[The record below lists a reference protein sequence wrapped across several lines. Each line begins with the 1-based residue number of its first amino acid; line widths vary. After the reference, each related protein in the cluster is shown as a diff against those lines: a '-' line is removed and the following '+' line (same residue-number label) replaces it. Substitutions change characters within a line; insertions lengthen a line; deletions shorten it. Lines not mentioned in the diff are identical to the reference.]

1 MAAIFNSPSKYIQ
14 GPDELAKLGSYVEPL
29 GGKALVI
36 VTPSGKKRV
45 GTKIEGGFAEAKA
58 ELLFEDFNG
67 ECSKGEVDRLVAL
80 ARDNGCDI
88 IVGVG
93 GGKILDTA
101 KAVAYYLESPVII
114 CPTIA
119 STDAPC
125 SALSVLYTDD
135 GQFDKYLFLKAN
147 PNIVLMDT
155 TVIAASPVRLTV
167 SGMGDAL
174 ATYFE
179 AQATHDADGGTCA
192 GGKGGTAWRS
202 PSSAT
207 RRLWPMA
214 SRPRSRW
221 RRVRSRLPL
230 SISSR
235 PIRCFP
241 ALALRARALLL
252 LMPSTMA

>member
-1 MAAIFNSPSKYIQ
+1 M
-14 GPDELAKLGSYVEPL
+14 
-29 GGKALVI
+29 
-36 VTPSGKKRV
+36 
-45 GTKIEGGFAEAKA
+45 
-58 ELLFEDFNG
+58 LFEDFNG
-67 ECSKGEVDRLVAL
+67 ECSKSEVDRLVAL

-167 SGMGDAL
+167 AGMGDAL

-192 GGKGGTAWRS
+192 GGKGGMAGLALAKLCYET
-202 PSSAT
+202 
-207 RRLWPMA
+207 LMPMA

-221 RRVRSRLPL
+221 RRVRSRLPS

-235 PIRCFP
+235 PIRCFR

>member
-29 GGKALVI
+29 GAKALVI

-45 GTKIEGGFAEAKA
+45 GAKIEGGFAEAKA

-192 GGKGGTAWRS
+192 GGKGG
-202 PSSAT
+202 
-207 RRLWPMA
+207 MA
-214 SRPRSRW
+214 G
-221 RRVRSRLPL
+221 L
-230 SISSR
+230 
-235 PIRCFP
+235 
-241 ALALRARALLL
+241 ALALLRDAYGRWRQGQGRAGEGCAHACRRAHH
-252 LMPSTMA
+252 